1 MRAQKYRTRRTF
13 VADFLFALRHVVEWA
28 DENQRPYNPPDAWS
42 ASPERKYRVL
52 DVDIPTSKRPIYSRS
67 SYPSVPLLSLI
78 VSPASEQRP
87 KSSVR
92 SELSTPCVFGMRG
105 CPIESSFSPSRPISR
120 SLARQPRNLFDFNH
134 FRVFSIHFPS
144 VFDARLA
151 RARPGILFYRFRL
164 FSMGSGA
171 CRIYESKTLH
181 YTGCR
186 IPTPSVWSPSAL
198 WTKYFYLYIFL
209 FFFSTLP
216 FCTFTQVPF
225 VFHRMHGTY
234 SMWWST
240 ILEYALPH
248 RVGFDE
254 GPLLKG
260 EHACFRIPN
269 ILFTDLKIRDIR
281 ENNLISRLKKILEKK
296 FFFLR
301 TYCYTSESIK
311 VIPGYSALLNLF
323 FPRRRVCWIYH
334 SIKRASLPNI
344 FFLCLIKA
352 RQTFIREFKSKL
364 F

>member
-1 MRAQKYRTRRTF
+1 MDLELPRCPGAHSEIQTGRTF
-13 VADFLFALRHVVEWA
+13 VTNFSFALRHVVEWA

-92 SELSTPCVFGMRG
+92 SELSTPRVFGMRG

-164 FSMGSGA
+164 FSMASDA
-171 CRIYESKTLH
+171 CRICESKTLH

-186 IPTPSVWSPSAL
+186 ISTPSVWSPSAL
-198 WTKYFYLYIFL
+198 WPKYFYLFIFI
-209 FFFSTLP
+209 FFRRFRFARLHGP
-216 FCTFTQVPF
+216 PV
-225 VFHRMHGTY
+225 VFHGIHGAY
-234 SMWWST
+234 SAWWST
-240 ILEYALPH
+240 ILEYALPY

-269 ILFTDLKIRDIR
+269 IIFTDFEIRDIR
-281 ENNLISRLKKILEKK
+281 ENNLISHAQKKILEKM
-296 FFFLR
+296 FPV
-301 TYCYTSESIK
+301 Y
-311 VIPGYSALLNLF
+311 ALLY
-323 FPRRRVCWIYH
+323 VWEY
-334 SIKRASLPNI
+334 
-344 FFLCLIKA
+344 
-352 RQTFIREFKSKL
+352 
-364 F
+364 